1 MQNGSATTL
10 ESRNEGHGF
19 FGTVGQHA
27 DANEAWTLALDA
39 ISMVT
44 GCSAAGVRD
53 FLDSRYGRHF
63 GDEVASA
70 LAGGQ
75 DLRTAIDTAVSRW
88 MEHLISKRI
97 EDELGIPQGLP
108 YLTGLVC
115 MHEALLELSA

>member
-10 ESRNEGHGF
+10 ESRNEGYGF
-19 FGTVGQHA
+19 FGTVGRHA
-27 DANEAWTLALDA
+27 DPNEAWTLAMDA
-39 ISMVT
+39 ISKVT
-44 GCSAAGVRD
+44 GNSAAAVRD

-97 EDELGIPQGLP
+97 EDELGIPRGLP
-108 YLTGLVC
+108 YLTASC
-115 MHEALLELSA
+115 ACTRRSSS